1 MNLKLAIVGLGNM
14 GRNHAHY
21 IMNNE
26 VPNAKLTAVCDTN
39 PLSLAWAEKNLGTS
53 VKTYSSLS
61 DLLAHDE
68 VDGVIIATPHYD
80 HPPLAIEA
88 LQAGCHVLIEKPAG
102 VYTKQVREMNEAA
115 ERSGKVFGIMYNQ
128 RTNPLYEKVRD
139 LVQSGEVGDLKRI
152 IWIVTDWYRPQSY
165 YDSGGWRAT
174 WRGEGGGVLLNQ
186 SPHQLDLWQWMVGMP
201 KRIRAFMEFGKFHD
215 IEVEDDVTAYFEYSN
230 GATGVFITS
239 TGDAPGT
246 NRLEISGTKGK
257 LVVED
262 GKLTFWRLRVSERVF
277 NAEYTGGFGEPEC
290 WKCEIPVSSKTT
302 GHPGITRNWVQ
313 AILHGTPL
321 LAPGLEGIYG
331 LELSNA
337 MHLSAW
343 LDDWVTLPVDE
354 DLFYFK
360 LREKIETSS
369 YKKTGDS
376 RVLDV
381 EGTF

>member
-1 MNLKLAIVGLGNM
+1 
-14 GRNHAHY
+14 
-21 IMNNE
+21 MNNE

-201 KRIRAFMEFGKFHD
+201 KRIRAFMGVWQIFMILK
-215 IEVEDDVTAYFEYSN
+215 VEDDVTLILSTVTELQAY
-230 GATGVFITS
+230 
-239 TGDAPGT
+239 
-246 NRLEISGTKGK
+246 L
-257 LVVED
+257 
-262 GKLTFWRLRVSERVF
+262 
-277 NAEYTGGFGEPEC
+277 
-290 WKCEIPVSSKTT
+290 
-302 GHPGITRNWVQ
+302 
-313 AILHGTPL
+313 LHL
-321 LAPGLEGIYG
+321 L
-331 LELSNA
+331 A
-337 MHLSAW
+337 MHLE
-343 LDDWVTLPVDE
+343 LID
-354 DLFYFK
+354 
-360 LREKIETSS
+360 
-369 YKKTGDS
+369 
-376 RVLDV
+376 
-381 EGTF
+381 

>member
-1 MNLKLAIVGLGNM
+1 M

-354 DLFYFK
+354 DLFYSK

>member
-354 DLFYFK
+354 DLFYSK